1 MPEPDPRR
9 IRLAEMRERLLVIGK
24 EVDLEEYGSAE
35 HDVLV
40 DRFAGLLALMLELR
54 EELERT

>member
-24 EVDLEEYGSAE
+24 EIDLEEYGSAE
-35 HDVLV
+35 REALV
-40 DRFAGLLALMLELR
+40 DRFGDLLALMLELCK
-54 EELERT
+54 ELE